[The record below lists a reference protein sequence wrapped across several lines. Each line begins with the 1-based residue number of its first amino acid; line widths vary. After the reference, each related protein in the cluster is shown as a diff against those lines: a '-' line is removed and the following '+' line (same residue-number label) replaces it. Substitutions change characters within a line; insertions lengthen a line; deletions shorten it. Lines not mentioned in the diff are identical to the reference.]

1 MIKTLE
7 KSDIEKLRENKTL
20 SFIGPFLFVDNLEFI
35 TKKDLKVLLSKRHK
49 YNILFAFTF
58 EEVLNRYFSKK
69 EEFLR
74 ILLDS
79 NLVDTDLGFD
89 YILTKS
95 HAEGIWNSLYTE
107 NIILKKF
114 LLKRT
119 EFLRTNKIYTVSDTL
134 KDGYFGGKAFF
145 LYKNIDQIRET
156 IKYVH
161 DLINALDYE
170 FEVSGEKYKFEDLFL
185 GEKFRFTV
193 HINTFLDI
201 SDKVNIS
208 ELYLSGPNSL
218 LFKNIKT
225 PYDEGFNIFE
235 EIRNITQKTE
245 RTFVRFYETFLFLE
259 DYFEVGKRLNIKNNE
274 KISFSFITEGY
285 NGEKDIITNYIN
297 ILFGPKL
304 LKYYLPE
311 KVYRAFYEN

>member
-7 KSDIEKLRENKTL
+7 RNDVEKLKNGTL

-35 TKKDLKVLLSKRHK
+35 TKKDLKILLSKRHK

-69 EEFLR
+69 EEFLKV
-74 ILLDS
+74 LLDS
-79 NLVDTDLGFD
+79 NIVDTDLGFD
-89 YILTKS
+89 HFLNKS
-95 HAEGIWNSLYTE
+95 HAEDIWYSLYTE
-107 NIILKKF
+107 NNIIKKF

-119 EFLRTNKIYTVSDTL
+119 EFLRKNKLYTIADTL
-134 KDGYFGGKAFF
+134 KDGYFVGKAFF
-145 LYKNIDQIRET
+145 LYKTKDQIRRT
-156 IKYVH
+156 IKYVY

-170 FEVSGEKYKFEDLFL
+170 FEISEGRYKFEDLFF

-193 HINTFLDI
+193 YINTFLDI

-208 ELYLSGPNSL
+208 KLYLSGPNSS

-235 EIRNITQKTE
+235 EIRNMTQKTD
-245 RTFVRFYETFLFLE
+245 RMFVKFYETFLFLE
-259 DYFEVGKRLNIKNNE
+259 DHFEVGKRLNIKNNE
-274 KISFSFITEGY
+274 RISFSFITEKY

-311 KVYRAFYEN
+311 KIYRAFYES